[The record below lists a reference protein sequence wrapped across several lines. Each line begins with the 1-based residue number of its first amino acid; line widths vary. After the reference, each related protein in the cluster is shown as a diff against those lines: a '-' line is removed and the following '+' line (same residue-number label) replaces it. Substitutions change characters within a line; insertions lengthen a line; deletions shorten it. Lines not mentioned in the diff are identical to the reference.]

1 VAADVVQGL
10 VQGDRN
16 TVSMTFNYDGA
27 IVSPAVMP
35 PVIRPAPPPVRLL
48 PSPFRDL
55 LDRTEPTGVLMQAV
69 GSKMPAE
76 LIGPTGIG
84 KSALLRYLCGQVDVS
99 GFRSGIVYLEQRGQP
114 VQDLLQF
121 LFDAFYDAPPNFTP
135 VGGRL
140 LRYLQA
146 VQALVVIDDAK
157 LERADI
163 DHLRNVA
170 AGCSFV
176 LAGDRAQMT
185 ESRAITLTGLPEDS
199 ARTLLERNLRR
210 PLAEPEQEAAHEIW
224 TRVNGNPLY
233 LIQAAGLVEQL
244 RTTLVEL
251 APRLQVGGAAALGND
266 VLASCSPEEKALLAT
281 LGALGDAP
289 VAKEQLV
296 AIAGAPA
303 AAASLSSLSD
313 RGLVQSH
320 SPSFTAVANVMA
332 ALQEQAGPE
341 TLDSVLD
348 WSAHVRDQRELLEAA
363 PVIQHTMELAA
374 AAERWPD
381 VVRLA
386 RTVEAA
392 LAASGRWGAWKQVLE
407 DALSAARKTG
417 DTAQAGW
424 ALHQLGSRSMGLE
437 ELGPAR
443 EMLTQ
448 ALAARQ
454 SVGDQAGTAATE
466 HNLDTLQLLEA
477 TPTVVQDSPPKPGKP
492 PKPAKPPKLGGPPPW
507 GAIIAIPLVILVAA
521 LGGAVYALDP
531 GIVGTL
537 LGNSS
542 STPTPASLPVP
553 AIGQVNPS
561 VLGQGAISKIGFT
574 GTNFET
580 GMTLDLGQGLQ
591 AANIS
596 VASGSQLLAVVTV
609 AVDAA
614 PGHRTVVF
622 TTSDG
627 RKAVCTD
634 CLTITPAPYI
644 EGIVP
649 KAGGQGGTIR
659 LLVNSLYL
667 TDKTQL
673 TFGSGVVVS
682 RVVIDV
688 PGHQL
693 IGVIAIDAKAPPG
706 PRDVITSNP
715 DGGTATC
722 RACFTVT
729 PAPVIK
735 KSDNAITCPPQVQAI
750 RCVYPGTSVIEYFG
764 SGFTAGTSL
773 QFTTGDVTVDW
784 IKVSNQGDLAV
795 QVTIPYYMP
804 DQKTPTAVGYRP
816 VMVTNPDGGRS
827 QCDTCLYVTFPVIQ

>member
-27 IVSPAVMP
+27 IVSPAGMP

-48 PSPFRDL
+48 PSPFSDL
-55 LDRTEPTGVLMQAV
+55 LDRTGPTGVLMQAV
-69 GSKMPAE
+69 GSKVTAE

-99 GFRSGIVYLEQRGQP
+99 GFSSGIVYLEQRGQP
-114 VQDLLQF
+114 VEDLLQF

-224 TRVNGNPLY
+224 TRVDGNPLY

-251 APRLQVGGAAALGND
+251 APRLQGGAAAILGND
-266 VLASCSPEEKALLAT
+266 VLAACSPEEKALLVT

-289 VAKEQLV
+289 VAQKQLV
-296 AIAGAPA
+296 AIAGEPA
-303 AAASLSSLSD
+303 AAASLISLAD

-320 SPSFTAVANVMA
+320 SPSFTAVANVKA
-332 ALQEQAGPE
+332 ALPEPAGPQA
-341 TLDSVLD
+341 LDSVLQ
-348 WSAHVRDQRELLEAA
+348 WLAGPRDQLELVEAA
-363 PVIQHTMELAA
+363 PVVQHAMALAA
-374 AAERWPD
+374 AAQRWPD

-386 RTVEAA
+386 RSVESA
-392 LAASGRWGAWKQVLE
+392 LAASGRWGAWKQVL
-407 DALSAARKTG
+407 DNALSAARKTG
-417 DTAQAGW
+417 DNGQTGW

-437 ELGPAR
+437 ALGPAR
-443 EMLTQ
+443 GMLTE

-454 SVGDQAGTAATE
+454 SVGDHSGAAATE

-492 PKPAKPPKLGGPPPW
+492 PKLGGQPPW

-521 LGGAVYALDP
+521 LGGVVYALDP

-537 LGNSS
+537 LGNTN
-542 STPTPASLPVP
+542 STPTPTPLPLP
-553 AIGQVNPS
+553 IITQVNPS
-561 VLGQGAISKIGFT
+561 VLGQGAINQLGFT
-574 GTNFET
+574 GTDFEN
-580 GMTLDLGQGLQ
+580 GMTLDLGPGLQ
-591 AANIS
+591 ATNIS
-596 VASGSQLLAVVTV
+596 VPSSSQLLTVVKV
-609 AVDAA
+609 AQNAA
-614 PGHRTVVF
+614 PGHRTAVF

-627 RKAVCTD
+627 RKAVCND
-634 CLTITPAPYI
+634 CLTVTPAAFI

-649 KAGGQGGTIR
+649 KVGGQGGTIR
-659 LLVNSLYL
+659 IVISSLYL

-673 TFGSGVVVS
+673 SFGSGIKVSKLVV
-682 RVVIDV
+682 DV

-693 IGVIAIDAKAPPG
+693 LGVISIDPNALTG
-706 PRDVITSNP
+706 PRDVTTTNP

-722 RACFTVT
+722 HACFDVT
-729 PAPVIK
+729 PAPVIT
-735 KSDNAITCPPQVQAI
+735 SDNVPACPPQVSAA
-750 RCVYPGTSVIEYFG
+750 RCVYPGTTIFQYFG

-773 QFTTGDVTVDW
+773 TFISGDVTVDW
-784 IKVSNQGDLAV
+784 IKVSNQGDMTV

-804 DQKTPTAVGYRP
+804 DHRTPTSVGYKP
-816 VMVTNPDGGRS
+816 VIATNPDGGRS
-827 QCDTCLYVTFPVIQ
+827 QCDTCLYFTFPVIG